1 MIDGGGRDLLK
12 KVMAINTW
20 SIVVQCTNYK
30 GKLFHATEESNEQES
45 ATSGKKKKREKNG
58 TCKSFIL
65 SLLFKYGN
73 SVIV

>member
-45 ATSGKKKKREKNG
+45 ATSGKKKKEK
-58 TCKSFIL
+58 KMAHVKVSFCL
-65 SLLFKYGN
+65 CYLN
-73 SVIV
+73 MVTV